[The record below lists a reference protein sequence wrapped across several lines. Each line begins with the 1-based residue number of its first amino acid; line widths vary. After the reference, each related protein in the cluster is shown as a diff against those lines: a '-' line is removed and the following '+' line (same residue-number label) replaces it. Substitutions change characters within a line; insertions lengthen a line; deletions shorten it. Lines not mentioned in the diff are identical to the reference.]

1 MGDGDGLPGKLYLC
15 PTPIGN
21 LKDITVRVLDTLREA
36 DLIVA
41 EDTRHTRKLLTHFGI
56 ERRLISFH
64 DHNELK
70 VLPRLIGEL
79 RQGKIVAQVS
89 DAGTPGIADP
99 GHRLVKAAVEAGID
113 IEVLPGPSALITAA
127 VLSAF
132 PTDDIRFLGYLPK
145 KAGARGR
152 LLAGLVDEPSTLVF
166 YESPRRILATLAE
179 IAETFDERP
188 VFVARELTKVYE
200 EHLRGSAAD
209 IGARLEERLEIKG
222 ELVLVI
228 AGQRERPQLDENEI
242 LEAVAEEVG
251 AGRSKS
257 DAVKEVARR
266 YGLSRRL
273 VYEQTHGRSRA
284 EQD

>member
-1 MGDGDGLPGKLYLC
+1 MPGKLYLC

>member
-1 MGDGDGLPGKLYLC
+1 MPGKLYLC
-15 PTPIGN
+15 ATPIGN
-21 LKDITVRVLDTLREA
+21 LKDITIRVLDTLKEA
-36 DLIVA
+36 DLVAA
-41 EDTRHTRKLLTHFGI
+41 EDTRRTRRLLTHFGI
-56 ERRLISFH
+56 EKKLISFH
-64 DHNELK
+64 DHNEQQ

-79 RQGKIVAQVS
+79 RQGKSIAQVS

-113 IEVLPGPSALITAA
+113 IEVLPGPTALITAA

-132 PTDDIRFLGYLPK
+132 PTDDIRFLGYPPK

-152 LLAGLVDEPSTLVF
+152 LLAGLADEPSTLVF
-166 YESPRRILATLAE
+166 YESPHRILATLAD
-179 IAETFDERP
+179 IAGIFGGRP
-188 VFVARELTKVYE
+188 VFVARELTKLFE

-209 IGARLEERLEIKG
+209 VAARLEERPEIKG
-222 ELVLVI
+222 ELVLVV
-228 AGQRERPQLDENEI
+228 AGRRERPSLDESGI
-242 LEAVAEEVG
+242 LEAVAEEIS

-273 VYEQTHGRSRA
+273 VYERTHGTSDR
-284 EQD
+284 D

>member
-1 MGDGDGLPGKLYLC
+1 MPGKLYLC

-21 LKDITVRVLDTLREA
+21 LRDITVRVLDTLREA
-36 DLIVA
+36 DLIAA
-41 EDTRHTRKLLTHFGI
+41 EDTRRTRKLLTHFGI
-56 ERRLISFH
+56 EKRLISFH

-79 RQGKIVAQVS
+79 RQGKSVAQVS

-99 GHRLVKAAVEAGID
+99 GHRLVKAAVKAGID

-127 VLSAF
+127 VLSTF

-145 KAGARGR
+145 KAGVRGR

-166 YESPRRILATLAE
+166 YESPRRILATLAD
-179 IAETFDERP
+179 IAGIFDERP

-209 IGARLEERLEIKG
+209 VAARLGDRPEIKG

-228 AGQRERPQLDENEI
+228 AGRRERPRLDEDRI
-242 LEAVAEEVG
+242 LEAVAEEVR

-257 DAVKEVARR
+257 DAVKEVAER

-273 VYEQTHGRSRA
+273 VYEQTHGQSSGGQ
-284 EQD
+284 EPV

>member
-1 MGDGDGLPGKLYLC
+1 MPGKLYLC

-56 ERRLISFH
+56 EGRLISFH

-228 AGQRERPQLDENEI
+228 AGRRERPQLDENEI

>member
-1 MGDGDGLPGKLYLC
+1 MPGKLYLC

-56 ERRLISFH
+56 EGRLISFH

-179 IAETFDERP
+179 VAGTFDERP

-209 IGARLEERLEIKG
+209 IAARLEERPEIKG

-228 AGQRERPQLDENEI
+228 AGRRERPQLDENEI
-242 LEAVAEEVG
+242 LEAVAKEVE
-251 AGRSKS
+251 AGLSKS
-257 DAVKEVARR
+257 DAVKEVAQR

-273 VYEQTHGRSRA
+273 VYEQTHGSLSGGQ
-284 EQD
+284 EPV